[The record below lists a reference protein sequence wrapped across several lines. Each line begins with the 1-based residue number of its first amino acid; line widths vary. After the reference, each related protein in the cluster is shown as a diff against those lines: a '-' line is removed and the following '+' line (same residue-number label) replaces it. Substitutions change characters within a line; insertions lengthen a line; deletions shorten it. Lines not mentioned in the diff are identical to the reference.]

1 VGVLA
6 LDTGGGPVTPRER
19 LHALLGPGGALARAL
34 AGYEDR
40 PDQLAMALEVLRS
53 LEERRYL
60 VAEAG
65 TGTGKTLAYLVPAA
79 LSGRRVVVSTAT
91 KALQEQIWTRDLP
104 LLAEKAGLRIEA
116 AYLKGRSN
124 YYCLARGARFA
135 QNPTFTARDEGAAW
149 PVIQAWAR
157 ETRTGDR
164 AELDLPDAYLAWREL
179 SASAETCLGRECG
192 AYEECFVTRARARA
206 AQADLVLVNHHL
218 FFADLAIRTSR
229 AGVEVLPDYEAVIF
243 DEAHAIE
250 AVATDYFG
258 LQISSYRVEELARD
272 AQRAVA
278 DRPDLEKLV
287 TERMADLK
295 RAGDRFFEALARGV
309 RAGVSGAEPPMS
321 KAAKPAARFAPEA
334 QPPAGDRF
342 FEALARGVRA
352 GVSGAPVGR
361 RALFAAGPDSARVAL
376 GEDLLAPLAADQERL
391 DAALEEIRAL
401 FADAEGAP
409 MAALARRAG
418 ELRVE
423 LAALTAMR
431 EPSRVYFAEVRGR
444 GTFLRAVPID
454 VAEELVTRLYRRV
467 DTAVFTSATL
477 AAGGRLDYFRR
488 AVGLAPELDVTE
500 GIYPGPFDYQ
510 RQAALVVPEGLPEP
524 SHPDFFR
531 AAAAAIRELVSVTE
545 GRAFVLSTSVRG
557 MLALRRALSD
567 LPYPLLLQGESP
579 KAMLLE
585 RFRLTPSILFATQS
599 FWEGVDVPGEA
610 LSLVAIDKLPF
621 APPSDPVVAARL
633 RALAAQ
639 GHDAFSE
646 LTVPAAALTLKQ
658 GFGRLV
664 RTRADRGLVAVLD
677 ARLLTRGYGR
687 AFLATLPPAR
697 VLRSVE
703 AARRWWEGRS

>member
-1 VGVLA
+1 
-6 LDTGGGPVTPRER
+6 VTPRER
-19 LHALLGPGGALARAL
+19 LQALLGPGGALARAL

-40 PDQLAMALEVLRS
+40 SDQLAMAREVLRS

-104 LLAEKAGLRIEA
+104 LLTERLGLRIEA

-124 YYCLARGARFA
+124 YYCLARAARFA
-135 QNPTFTARDEGAAW
+135 ANPIFTARDEAAAW
-149 PVIQAWAR
+149 PAIQAWAG
-157 ETRTGDR
+157 ETSTGDR
-164 AELDLPDAYLAWREL
+164 AELDLPDAYHAWREL
-179 SASAETCLGRECG
+179 SASSDTCLGRECD

-206 AQADLVLVNHHL
+206 ARADLVLVNHHL

-250 AVATDYFG
+250 GVATDYFG
-258 LQISSYRVEELARD
+258 LQVSSYRVDELARD

-278 DRPDLEKLV
+278 DRPDLETLV
-287 TERMADLK
+287 KECVAEAA
-295 RAGDRFFEALARGV
+295 RAGDRFFGALAQRV
-309 RAGVSGAEPPMS
+309 RAAGATGVSGAEPPMS
-321 KAAKPAARFAPEA
+321 KMAQPAARPAPGGQRALLAAGYPRRAPILRGAGEA
-334 QPPAGDRF
+334 
-342 FEALARGVRA
+342 RA
-352 GVSGAPVGR
+352 G
-361 RALFAAGPDSARVAL
+361 GPADSARVAL
-376 GEDLLAPLAADQERL
+376 DEDLLGPLAGDEERL
-391 DAALEEIRAL
+391 DAALEELRAL

-423 LAALTAMR
+423 LAALTAAK
-431 EPSRVYFAEVRGR
+431 EPSRVYYAEVRGR
-444 GTFLRAVPID
+444 GTFLRAAPID
-454 VAEELVTRLYRRV
+454 VAEELVERLYRRV
-467 DTAVFTSATL
+467 DTVVFTSATL

-488 AVGLAPELDVTE
+488 AVGLAPELDVAE
-500 GIYPGPFDYQ
+500 AVYPGPFDYQ
-510 RQAALVVPEGLPEP
+510 RQAALVVPQGLPEP
-524 SHPDFFR
+524 SHPGFFG
-531 AAAAAIRELVSVTE
+531 AAAEAIRALVSVTA

-557 MLALRRALSD
+557 MLALRQALRD

-585 RFRLTPSILFATQS
+585 RFRHAPSVLFATQS
-599 FWEGVDVPGEA
+599 FWEGVDVPGDA

-633 RALAAQ
+633 RALRAE
-639 GHDAFSE
+639 GRDAFSE

-664 RTRADRGLVAVLD
+664 RTRSDRGLVAVLD
-677 ARLLTRGYGR
+677 RRLLTRGYGR
-687 AFLATLPPAR
+687 AFMATLPPAR

-703 AARRWWEGRS
+703 EARRWWEGTP